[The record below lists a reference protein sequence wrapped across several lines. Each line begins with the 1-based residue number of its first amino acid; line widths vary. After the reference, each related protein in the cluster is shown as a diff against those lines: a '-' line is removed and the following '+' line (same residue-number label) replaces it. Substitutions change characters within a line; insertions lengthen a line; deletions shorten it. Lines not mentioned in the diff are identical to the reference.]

1 MVEVESLPPL
11 AAIRVFDTA
20 ARTGNFTLAASELG
34 MSQAAVSYQVKILEE
49 RVGGALFHRKPR
61 GVELS
66 PTGVVFAQRIG
77 EALRII
83 SDAYAEAQGTT
94 QGTLSIS
101 SGSTFATNY
110 LGQRLG
116 RFQVSHPQ
124 LSVRIEVSDVPTD
137 FRVSGIDIAIRVG
150 HGDWQGLVAHWL
162 MPVEF
167 TPMLSP
173 KLAASVGGITKPE
186 DLLSL
191 PILASGYPW
200 WGQWFQAAG
209 VEHNK
214 STGKSAAQ
222 FGPQVMEANSAIAGE
237 GIAMLTP
244 AFFADAL
251 ARGDLIQPFP
261 LVCAEKDAAYWLVYP
276 ESHRN
281 AQKVKAFRSW
291 LLKQIT
297 EG

>member
-1 MVEVESLPPL
+1 VEIGSLPPL
-11 AAIRVFDTA
+11 AAIRVFDAA

-34 MSQAAVSYQVKILEE
+34 MSQASVSYQIKILEE
-49 RVGGALFHRKPR
+49 RVGGALFDRKPR

-66 PTGVVFAQRIG
+66 PTGRVFAQRVG

-83 SDAYAEAQGTT
+83 SDAYAEAQGAT
-94 QGTLSIS
+94 QGTLAIS

-124 LSVRIEVSDVPTD
+124 LSVRIEVSDIPTD
-137 FRVSGIDIAIRVG
+137 FRVSGIDLAIRVG
-150 HGDWQGLVAHWL
+150 KGDWKGLIAHHL

-173 KLAASVGGITKPE
+173 KLAASAGILTKPK
-186 DLLSL
+186 DLLKL

-209 VEHNK
+209 VEHSQ
-214 STGKSAAQ
+214 STAKSASQ
-222 FGPQVMEANSAIAGE
+222 FGPQIMEANAAIAGE
-237 GIAMLTP
+237 GVAMLTP
-244 AFFADAL
+244 AFFSDAL

-276 ESHRN
+276 DSHRN
-281 AQKVKAFRSW
+281 AKKVTAFKSW
-291 LLKQIT
+291 LLKQIA
-297 EG
+297 ED